1 MLLAM
6 IEKRK
11 LLSTIRAVRERF
23 YDTNDY
29 PDAMIPYYVVK
40 YDHAHTV
47 KVTYVTDPGSVD
59 EDGKTCTKGE

>member
-47 KVTYVTDPGSVD
+47 KVT
-59 EDGKTCTKGE
+59 

>member
-11 LLSTIRAVRERF
+11 LLSTIRPVRERF

-29 PDAMIPYYVVK
+29 HDTMIPYYVVK

-47 KVTYVTDPGSVD
+47 KVT
-59 EDGKTCTKGE
+59 